1 MTCGSRIWIQI
12 GSTQVKIGYRYI
24 KGRRW
29 RLMTKIQHS
38 DSQLTN
44 KCKRSFFKETLYIFF
59 LKFITK
65 PRIRIQIEPK
75 FWIRI
80 QIHSIWIYNTD
91 IKPYTVKKNL
101 LSYTWRFRSRWRH
114 CEPAPGPHCC
124 WGRRRWGTSQCGAA
138 WTWCRSW
145 RGCPGGPAGPCHAG
159 SGQTCRG
166 SWQSASPARPR
177 QEYTRNG

>member
-1 MTCGSRIWIQI
+1 
-12 GSTQVKIGYRYI
+12 
-24 KGRRW
+24 
-29 RLMTKIQHS
+29 MTKIQHS

-91 IKPYTVKKNL
+91 IKPYTVKKPPKLYLAFPLQMAALRASSRATLLLGPDTVMNFSMRGRVNL
-101 LSYTWRFRSRWRH
+101 MPLLARVS
-114 CEPAPGPHCC
+114 
-124 WGRRRWGTSQCGAA
+124 
-138 WTWCRSW
+138 
-145 RGCPGGPAGPCHAG
+145 
-159 SGQTCRG
+159 RG
-166 SWQSASPARPR
+166 SSRPMSR
-177 QEYTRNG
+177 RIRSNLPW